1 MYYLLFML
9 KIRLARFGRKKRP
22 YYKIVVANS
31 SSPRDGK
38 FLEQVGSYD
47 PLLSKDDPLRVCLDI
62 ERIRYWTSV
71 GAKPTE
77 RVAKFVACL

>member
-1 MYYLLFML
+1 ML
-9 KIRLARFGRKKRP
+9 KIRLARFGRKNRP

-31 SSPRDGK
+31 SAPRDGK

-47 PLLSKDDPLRVCLDI
+47 PLLSKDNPLRVLLNK
-62 ERIRYWTSV
+62 ERIQYWTSV

-77 RVAKFVACL
+77 RVSKFVSSIQE

>member
-1 MYYLLFML
+1 ML

-31 SSPRDGK
+31 ASPRDGK
-38 FLEQVGSYD
+38 FLEQVGTYD
-47 PLLSKDDPLRVCLDI
+47 PLLPKDDPRRVRLDTD
-62 ERIRYWTSV
+62 RVRYWSSV

-77 RVAKFVACL
+77 RVAKFVTGA